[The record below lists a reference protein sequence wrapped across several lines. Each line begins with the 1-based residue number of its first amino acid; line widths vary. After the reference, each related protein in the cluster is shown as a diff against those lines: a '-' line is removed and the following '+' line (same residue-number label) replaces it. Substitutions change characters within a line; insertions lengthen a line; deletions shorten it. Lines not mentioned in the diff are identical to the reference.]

1 MIYQF
6 AMICWPI
13 NLFKSSSYGKVRGQN
28 KNVAQG
34 SVNSIV
40 LILVVDIL
48 GGSMSS
54 FLHGGCSTDRNM
66 ESIALLGWF
75 SE

>member
-1 MIYQF
+1 
-6 AMICWPI
+6 MICCPM
-13 NLFKSSSYGKVRGQN
+13 NLFKSLSYGNVRGQN
-28 KNVAQG
+28 QNVAQG

-48 GGSMSS
+48 GGGMSS
-54 FLHGGCSTDRNM
+54 FLHGGCSADRNM

-75 SE
+75 CEYSC